1 MRKITTKKEKVE
13 KVEGKAA
20 KTKVAKTTTPKT
32 TVSKTTKTT
41 KPKKTVKKE
50 TKKEVGKELL
60 CEKKVEQ
67 KQEAV
72 ISPYKERFLEVIEEM
87 LSYEKSIGNLIFNGI
102 FRLPIN
108 KRLYEC
114 NDEEVL
120 KAFTQQLNIM
130 KKKRERTIS
139 EESKLKKLKEV
150 AM

>member
-13 KVEGKAA
+13 KVEKKAA
-20 KTKVAKTTTPKT
+20 KTKVVKTTTTPKA
-32 TVSKTTKTT
+32 TKTT

-50 TKKEVGKELL
+50 IKKEVGKELL
-60 CEKKVEQ
+60 CGKKVEQ
-67 KQEAV
+67 KQAPV

-114 NDEEVL
+114 SDEEVL

-139 EESKLKKLKEV
+139 EETKLKKLKEV